1 MRTPIVSLLFVMLF
15 NLGLA
20 QADTVIGEV
29 PDTLP
34 GKSFGGLSGFMAGAA
49 AGGPIGAALGA
60 GFGWLVGREAQKSTG
75 LGGKAYRVA
84 REDGS
89 EITVRSPARTWSAG
103 DRVRIV
109 GGRLVAAGANESVI
123 LPVSALRY

>member
-1 MRTPIVSLLFVMLF
+1 METRTVSLLLGMLL
-15 NLGLA
+15 NAGLA

-34 GKSFGGLSGFMAGAA
+34 GKGFGGLSGFMAGAA
-49 AGGPIGAALGA
+49 AGGPVGAAIDA
-60 GFGWLVGREAQKSTG
+60 GLGWLVGGETQKATG
-75 LGGKAYRVA
+75 LSGQAYRVA

-89 EITVRSPARTWSAG
+89 EITDRSPARTWSGG

-109 GGRLVAAGANESVI
+109 GGRLVAAGETDNAI
-123 LPVSALRY
+123 PPVSVLTY

>member
-1 MRTPIVSLLFVMLF
+1 MKMRSVLLHAML
-15 NLGLA
+15 LSAGLT
-20 QADTVIGEV
+20 QADTVIKEV

-49 AGGPIGAALGA
+49 AGGPVGAAIGAGL
-60 GFGWLVGREAQKSTG
+60 GWLAGGETQKATG
-75 LGGKAYRVA
+75 LSGKAYRVA

-89 EITVRSPARTWSAG
+89 EITIRSHARTWSAG

-109 GGRLVAAGANESVI
+109 GGRLVAAGEADTAVP
-123 LPVSALRY
+123 PVSALTN